1 MSDGPGWQ
9 SDQATSPKHTDRPR
23 TSEAATRCHLAA
35 RKRWLRGMC
44 WMINPQLHASG
55 HRAHENARYL
65 LRKWTVA
72 SRRVPTGSS
81 RLCNVKNCTR
91 SWHFIVPSLV
101 LGQIRFSRGRLRA
114 DRSRSEVRHQVDA
127 KKFPR
132 LARLRRVKP
141 SDVDRENTA
150 AQDRL

>member
-1 MSDGPGWQ
+1 
-9 SDQATSPKHTDRPR
+9 
-23 TSEAATRCHLAA
+23 
-35 RKRWLRGMC
+35 
-44 WMINPQLHASG
+44 MINSQLHASG

-101 LGQIRFSRGRLRA
+101 LGLVGRLNGFDFA
-114 DRSRSEVRHQVDA
+114 TLVLTSDDLWYEGIVQKPAAFDA
-127 KKFPR
+127 IAGGWAGY
-132 LARLRRVKP
+132 LA
-141 SDVDRENTA
+141 
-150 AQDRL
+150 